1 MTFDDYLKIDAVSA
15 SGLKAMRKS
24 PREYLHATTQGRK
37 ATRAMGLGTGTHA
50 AVFEPARF
58 ATEYVVWDGDR
69 RGKAYDAFCEA
80 HPNEVILKRGEYDLC
95 CGMRD
100 AARAH
105 PVAGPLLAPPGEA
118 EKVWRWKDEETGL
131 DCKARTDWWRTGLL
145 ADLKTSADIDARR
158 FAATVYRLG
167 YHIQAAHYR
176 AALAANGIVVPP
188 PFTIIA
194 VESSPPHDVAVFE
207 IDDDFLFAGEV
218 ERSELM
224 ARVSV
229 CRRTHLYPGR
239 YPEMAPLSLPAWALE
254 KDNEAAPLDGLDL
267 TVPATE
273 AA

>member
-1 MTFDDYLKIDAVSA
+1 MDFAEYMKIDAVSA

-24 PREYLHATTQGRK
+24 AREYLHVTTQGRK

-58 ATEYVVWDGDR
+58 AAEYVVWGGDR

-80 HPNEVILKRGEYDLC
+80 HPNEVILKRAEYELC

-100 AARAH
+100 AVRSH
-105 PVAGPLLAPPGEA
+105 PIAGPLLTPPGEA
-118 EKVWRWKDEETGL
+118 ERAWFWKDDLTDL
-131 DCKARTDWWRTGLL
+131 ACKSRSDWWRVGLL
-145 ADLKTSADIDARR
+145 ADLKTSADIDERR

-176 AALAANGIVVPP
+176 AGLVANGIEAP

-207 IDDDFLFAGEV
+207 IDDDFLWAGEV
-218 ERSELM
+218 ERADLM
-224 ARVSV
+224 ARVAA
-229 CRRTHLYPGR
+229 CRFSHQYPGR
-239 YPEMAPLSLPAWALE
+239 YPEVRPLSLPAWAMPE
-254 KDNEAAPLDGLDL
+254 TSGGLDGLDL
-267 TVPATE
+267 EIPATE

>member
-1 MTFDDYLKIDAVSA
+1 MTFDEYLQIDAVSA

-24 PREYLHATTQGRK
+24 AREYLYVTTQGRK

-50 AVFEPARF
+50 AIFEPERF
-58 ATEYVVWDGDR
+58 AREYVVWDGDR

-100 AARAH
+100 AARSH

-118 EKVWRWKDEETGL
+118 EKVWRWVDEETGL
-131 DCKARTDWWRTGLL
+131 DCKSRTDWWRSGLL
-145 ADLKTSADIDARR
+145 ADLKTSANIDARM

-176 AALAANGIVVPP
+176 AGLAANGIAEVP

-207 IDDDFLFAGEV
+207 LDDDFLYRGEV
-218 ERSELM
+218 DRAVLM
-224 ARVSV
+224 AQVSAS
-229 CRRTHLYPGR
+229 RLTRLYPGR
-239 YPEMAPLSLPAWALE
+239 YPEPSTLSLPAWAVE
-254 KDNEAAPLDGLDL
+254 SDEGDLDGLDL
-267 TVPATE
+267 TVNGQEE